1 MFGFTIPG
9 SIDVVRVLALSGRKG
24 KPPCLW
30 EGPPATE
37 QSTIDEQIAG
47 NNRVVRWFAKNNLI
61 QNGSATVNLQLDL
74 YSQGKRVESMNIP
87 SATFLVKKSKKK
99 NKRVG
104 DEIALRAFD
113 LTENMMDMIRGLL
126 EERDTIIGRL
136 VERGLNQKEKEKP
149 PIPVEEPKPD
159 MLTQFIEKGGQ
170 FVQLAK
176 IFRELK
182 DDK

>member
-1 MFGFTIPG
+1 M
-9 SIDVVRVLALSGRKG
+9 SV
-24 KPPCLW
+24 
-30 EGPPATE
+30 
-37 QSTIDEQIAG
+37 
-47 NNRVVRWFAKNNLI
+47 
-61 QNGSATVNLQLDL
+61 
-74 YSQGKRVESMNIP
+74 P

-99 NKRVG
+99 DKRVG

-136 VERGLNQKEKEKP
+136 VERGLSQKEKAP
-149 PIPVEEPKPD
+149 PPVEESKPD

-182 DDK
+182 EDK

>member
-1 MFGFTIPG
+1 MFGFNIPG
-9 SIDVVRVLALSGRKG
+9 SIDVVRVLALPGLKG

-30 EGPPATE
+30 EEPPATD
-37 QSTIDEQIAG
+37 QGTIDEQIAG
-47 NNRVVRWFAKNNLI
+47 NHRVVRWFEKNNLI

-74 YSQGKRVESMNIP
+74 YSQGKRVESMNVP
-87 SATFLVKKSKKK
+87 SATFLVKKAKKK

-136 VERGLNQKEKEKP
+136 VERGLNHKEKP
-149 PIPVEEPKPD
+149 PAAVEEPKQD
-159 MLTQFIEKGGQ
+159 VLTQFIEKGGQ